1 MKRKTENRVETEIVA
16 FAKIGLEIR
25 TLFGALT
32 ESTSNENFPL
42 TVLPSGNWFVRL

>member
-1 MKRKTENRVETEIVA
+1 MERKTDNTVETEIVA
-16 FAKIGLEIR
+16 LAKIGLKIR

-32 ESTSNENFPL
+32 ESTPNENFPL